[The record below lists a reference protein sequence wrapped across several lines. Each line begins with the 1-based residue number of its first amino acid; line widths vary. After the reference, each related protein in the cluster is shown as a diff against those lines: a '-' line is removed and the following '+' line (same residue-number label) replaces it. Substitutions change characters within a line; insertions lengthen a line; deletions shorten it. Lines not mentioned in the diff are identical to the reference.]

1 MPGILIA
8 NVTAAHNHTRRSKM
22 MTKTLLAAAMVAA
35 IGLTGCANMGGGAG
49 GDSTKRTAG
58 EVVDDAAILAKVK
71 AAYAADPDISA
82 LKINVDSTQGAV
94 RLKGEVKNITLWRKA
109 EDIAKKTSGVKS
121 VENNLVITG

>member
-1 MPGILIA
+1 
-8 NVTAAHNHTRRSKM
+8 M

-35 IGLTGCANMGGGAG
+35 IGLTGCANMGGG
-49 GDSTKRTAG
+49 GDGTKRTAG

-109 EDIAKKTSGVKS
+109 EDIAKKTNGVKS

>member
-1 MPGILIA
+1 MKKHL
-8 NVTAAHNHTRRSKM
+8 VLTAAM
-22 MTKTLLAAAMVAA
+22 AALISM
-35 IGLTGCANMGGGAG
+35 TGCASMTDGEGP
-49 GDSTKRTAG
+49 KRTAG

-71 AAYAADPDISA
+71 AAYAADPELSA
-82 LKINVDSTQGAV
+82 IKINVDSTQGAV